1 VHLPLTAVD
10 VLLAAATALYCTVV
24 ITADLRGPGD
34 RPIDWI
40 GCLLV
45 PALAGLLLI
54 RRRPPAA
61 VLLTSVGVLLL
72 YYAAGYPPVG
82 LELPLAGAFFSTA
95 EAGRIRL
102 AVTTG
107 TILVAFAYIFRI
119 ADGQDASRLLGY
131 ELPSTI
137 VILAGAI
144 AAGDALRSRRRQ
156 RREDRKM
163 AELAAQNR
171 EQEALRIV
179 ESERNRI
186 ARDVHDVLG
195 HTVAI
200 IQLQAGI
207 ASETMSDDPAT
218 ADEALTHIATASRS
232 AMDELQFSLARL
244 RSGQDESREPVL
256 GINDLD
262 ALTEHFTS
270 SGITTTLR
278 RRGETHSV
286 PAATDSTVY
295 RVAQEALTNTARHST
310 AAHITLDVDVSAHQV
325 CIDVH
330 DDGHVSGDWYPGN
343 GIIGMRER
351 VALLGG
357 TLSAGPRGDGFHVHA
372 TIPLTRSAVQT

>member
-1 VHLPLTAVD
+1 QNRHFMSPLD
-10 VLLAAATALYCTVV
+10 
-24 ITADLRGPGD
+24 
-34 RPIDWI
+34 
-40 GCLLV
+40 V
-45 PALAGLLLI
+45 PA
-54 RRRPPAA
+54 RREFP
-61 VLLTSVGVLLL
+61 
-72 YYAAGYPPVG
+72 G

-102 AVTTG
+102 SVTTG

-244 RSGQDESREPVL
+244 RSG
-256 GINDLD
+256 
-262 ALTEHFTS
+262 
-270 SGITTTLR
+270 
-278 RRGETHSV
+278 
-286 PAATDSTVY
+286 
-295 RVAQEALTNTARHST
+295 
-310 AAHITLDVDVSAHQV
+310 
-325 CIDVH
+325 
-330 DDGHVSGDWYPGN
+330 
-343 GIIGMRER
+343 
-351 VALLGG
+351 
-357 TLSAGPRGDGFHVHA
+357 
-372 TIPLTRSAVQT
+372 